1 MTAKILK
8 SSFGL
13 DFIQRTLK
21 TTGVVLLVTF
31 ACGAYYFG
39 FYDALAYF
47 SAGIWS
53 MVNLIFLSAL
63 VRTALKPEGVDKVA
77 TAVLALIKFPLL
89 YGAGYFLLTVEI
101 FRPIPLVIGLSLV
114 ILIMFLKAASRV
126 LLNLDVV
133 NQEDSTR
140 GLA

>member
-1 MTAKILK
+1 MTARILTTN
-8 SSFGL
+8 FGL

-31 ACGAYYFG
+31 VIGIYYFG

-53 MVNLIFLSAL
+53 MVNLLFLAAL
-63 VRTALKPEGVDKVA
+63 VRTALKPEGVDKMA
-77 TAVLALIKFPLL
+77 AAVLALIKFPLL
-89 YGAGYFLLTVEI
+89 YSAGYFLFTVEM
-101 FRPIPLVIGLSLV
+101 FRPFPLFIGLSMV
-114 ILIMFLKAASRV
+114 ILVMVLKAVSRV

-133 NQEDSTR
+133 SQEGSSR